1 LSIELEDWLT
11 IVSGIPRSGT
21 SMMMSMLAG
30 GGMEIVS
37 DQKRE
42 PDPDNPEGYYEDQ
55 RVKRLKQNAA
65 WLETCKDKAIKIVS
79 PLLKS
84 VPDNLQCKIIFMQR
98 DLAEILASQKKM
110 LARRGQ
116 SEGALSDEQMAEKFQ
131 LHLKRVDNWLSSRKN
146 WDVIE
151 IRYREVIENPY
162 GEARRVNSFLRNRFD
177 IEKMALKVNKR
188 LYRHQAARRIECGI
202 GSGD

>member
-1 LSIELEDWLT
+1 
-11 IVSGIPRSGT
+11 
-21 SMMMSMLAG
+21 MMMSMLAG

-55 RVKRLKQNAA
+55 RVKRLKQNTA
-65 WLETCKDKAIKIVS
+65 WLETCKGKAIKIVS

-116 SEGALSDEQMAEKFQ
+116 PEGALSDEQMAEKFQ
-131 LHLKRVDNWLSSRKN
+131 LHLQKMDNWLSLRKN

-162 GEARRVNSFLRNRFD
+162 GEVRRVNSFLGNRFD

-188 LYRHQAARRIECGI
+188 LYRHQATRRIEG
-202 GSGD
+202 GSGEGD